1 MYLRNFLR
9 EIVSFQVRFKLSE
22 TAYVPGAT
30 RYLASLRNP
39 HAAIKLMK
47 IESFKKSSN
56 RGKVVF
62 NCPTIVPD
70 LSAKCHSK
78 RTNRVLID

>member
-30 RYLASLRNP
+30 RYFNIPQEPS
-39 HAAIKLMK
+39 AIELLK
-47 IESFKKSSN
+47 IESFKNSSN

-62 NCPTIVPD
+62 KCPTIVPD
-70 LSAKCHSK
+70 LSAKCPSK
-78 RTNRVLID
+78 KTNRVLID